1 MLDWKEDNM
10 KIRFLLV
17 LIPVVLASFVTNAQN
32 SHRDI
37 AIERAKDVFYATA
50 NGDVA
55 KLKQLMT
62 PEFYKEN
69 YPYSDDKVREILLN
83 VPLEKRERMID
94 QIKNMSKVSTI
105 ISHAGDIITVTLN
118 NKVTNKGITVQ
129 LIDKNVSGDWKVFN
143 YWY

>member
-1 MLDWKEDNM
+1 M
-10 KIRFLLV
+10 KYIKGTIIFIVISYITLYAKTLY
-17 LIPVVLASFVTNAQN
+17 
-32 SHRDI
+32 HEI
-37 AIERAKDVFYATA
+37 AITSAKAVFYATA